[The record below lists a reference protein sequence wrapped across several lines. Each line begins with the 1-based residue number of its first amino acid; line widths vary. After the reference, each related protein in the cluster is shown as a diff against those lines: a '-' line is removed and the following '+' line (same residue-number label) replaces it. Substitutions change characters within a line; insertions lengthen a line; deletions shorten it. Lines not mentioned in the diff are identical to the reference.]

1 MSWVV
6 VPAAGVGTRMQ
17 AEVPKQYLSLFGK
30 TILEH
35 TLQRLLSHSRI
46 EGVMLALAENDV
58 QASRIADTF
67 EGKRVL
73 RCIGG
78 HDRAASVEAGLRA
91 LPTQVVMSDW
101 VLVHD
106 AARPCVRH
114 ADLDRLFA
122 ALESPG
128 IAGALLA
135 APVRDT
141 LKHAGAGSPPAVQTT
156 IDRSRYW
163 RAFTPQVFRRG
174 ELTDAL
180 QQAARAGLSVTDE
193 ASAMEQRSLPIRLV
207 ECSEDNIKLTTPS
220 DLALIE
226 FILGRQGMA
235 AR

>member
-17 AEVPKQYLSLFGK
+17 SEVPKQYLMLFGK

-35 TLQRLLSHSRI
+35 TLRRLLSHPHI

-58 QASRIADTF
+58 QAAKIDGMF
-67 EGKRVL
+67 QGKPVL

-78 HDRAASVEAGLRA
+78 QHRAASVEAGLRA
-91 LPTQVVMSDW
+91 LPVEVGMSDW

-122 ALESPG
+122 ALESPD

-141 LKHAGAGSPPAVQTT
+141 LKGAGAGSPPTVQTT

-174 ELTDAL
+174 ELIDAL

-193 ASAMEQRSLPIRLV
+193 ASAMEQRTLPIRLV
-207 ECSEDNIKLTTPS
+207 EGSEDNIKLTTPS

-235 AR
+235 T